1 MNEKHDPMFF
11 KKYMCIKEN
20 NVQNSVYLFFI
31 SSSSC
36 LFSIQKSNYFCFW
49 SAVCF
54 STCDFSRI
62 AFTVSNLFAYAASVG
77 RFLIKFLKWTFF
89 WSRAEISSIL
99 DFQQSSFCFLNFSL
113 GFLARS
119 RVYCWCDPLTLLIR
133 LKLLSIGMVWNY
145 GWLTCTWFTTI
156 C

>member
-36 LFSIQKSNYFCFW
+36 LFSIQKSNYFCFL

-77 RFLIKFLKWTFF
+77 RFLIKFLK
-89 WSRAEISSIL
+89 
-99 DFQQSSFCFLNFSL
+99 
-113 GFLARS
+113 
-119 RVYCWCDPLTLLIR
+119 
-133 LKLLSIGMVWNY
+133 
-145 GWLTCTWFTTI
+145 
-156 C
+156 